1 MTQKKKDLFLELRGT
16 LEEDLKRTGF
26 DPDTNPPGKEPKIRG
41 SVSDLDAPNLK
52 KLYDQFLAFYDYITD
67 QIATDIGFVMVS
79 KARLEQVHA
88 QALLRAQG
96 DSSLKNAEQRKAA
109 ATTDG
114 TYVGAQRD
122 YTYFKAKLAMQ
133 QERRDKYKRAMDR
146 IGRELWYRTQDDSQE
161 FYTPASIARPVA
173 DNHTAEVQKFKSG
186 YKRRAV
192 KDGT

>member
-1 MTQKKKDLFLELRGT
+1 MSQKKKDLFLELRGT

-26 DPDTNPPGKEPKIRG
+26 DPDQNPPGKEPKIRG
-41 SVSDLDAPNLK
+41 SVSDLDAPDLK
-52 KLYDQFLAFYDYITD
+52 RLYDEFLAFYDYITD

-88 QALLRAQG
+88 QALLRAHN
-96 DSSLKNAEQRKAA
+96 DASLKNAEQRKAF
-109 ATTDG
+109 ATTDA

-146 IGRELWYRTQDDSQE
+146 IGRELWLRTQDENES
-161 FYTPASIARPVA
+161 
-173 DNHTAEVQKFKSG
+173 
-186 YKRRAV
+186 
-192 KDGT
+192 